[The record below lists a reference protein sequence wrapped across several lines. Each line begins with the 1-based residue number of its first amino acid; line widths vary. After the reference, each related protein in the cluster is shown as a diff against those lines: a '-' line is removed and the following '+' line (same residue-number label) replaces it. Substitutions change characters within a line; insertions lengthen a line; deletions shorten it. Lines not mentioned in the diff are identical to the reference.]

1 MSNGCPFCVE
11 ARTEASKQV
20 YKWLVKAAEPIPRN
34 MANYLQAYVR
44 LGHRIDLANGHTL
57 AGRIL
62 EKMLDSHETW
72 GLYEA
77 DGLDEDLPI
86 DYPADVQAFIAAIDE
101 RAVTDDQCMP

>member
-1 MSNGCPFCVE
+1 MTKPCPFCIE
-11 ARTEASKQV
+11 ARTEAAKLV
-20 YKWLVKAAEPIPRN
+20 YKWLADATEPIPRN
-34 MANYLQAYVR
+34 RANYLQAYIR
-44 LGHRIDLANGHTL
+44 LSHRIDLAEGHTL

-86 DYPADVQAFIAAIDE
+86 EYPADIQVLLAMIE
-101 RAVTDDQCMP
+101 KKVEKDD

>member
-1 MSNGCPFCVE
+1 MSKQCPFCIE
-11 ARTEASKQV
+11 ARAEAAKQV
-20 YKWLVKAAEPIPRN
+20 YKWLVCTTEPIPQNR
-34 MANYLQAYVR
+34 ANYLQAYIR
-44 LGHRIDLANGHTL
+44 LGHRIDLAEGHTL

-86 DYPADVQAFIAAIDE
+86 EYPGDIEALLTMVEKKVETDE
-101 RAVTDDQCMP
+101 

>member
-1 MSNGCPFCVE
+1 MTKQCPFCIE
-11 ARTEASKQV
+11 ARTEAAKQV
-20 YKWLVKAAEPIPRN
+20 YKWLVGTAEPIPRSR
-34 MANYLQAYVR
+34 ANYLSAYVR
-44 LGHRIDLANGHTL
+44 LSHRIDLAEGHTL

-86 DYPADVQAFIAAIDE
+86 EYPADIQALLTMIEKKVEKDG
-101 RAVTDDQCMP
+101 